1 MVFLMMKTRFSKHV
15 EVVKNWI
22 KTLIQTVCGFLF
34 TLHNYIIIRQLYCQ
48 RKCLQITPN
57 IYRF

>member
-22 KTLIQTVCGFLF
+22 KTLIQTVCGFVYV
-34 TLHNYIIIRQLYCQ
+34 T
-48 RKCLQITPN
+48 
-57 IYRF
+57 